1 MTIHT
6 SNRALLAGSSRL
18 ERKDGSGGNGDMS
31 VILNKFEAIN
41 RAFEE
46 FKSKNDAAIAETKK
60 GFSDVVRAE
69 EVKRI
74 SDAMSEMQK
83 AYDAEIVALK
93 RAARPAGQ
101 EEKSAEQV
109 EYKAAFD
116 RWFRKGESR
125 DFTENDLRVLE
136 RKALSVG
143 SDPDG
148 GFTVLPEIDQ
158 AIDATIKIVSPFRSL
173 ATVRS
178 IGTASYKRFV
188 NLHGTTSGWVGESE
202 ARTSTTT
209 PTLKEV
215 EIPVMEIY
223 ASPTATQSLLDD
235 SFVNIESW
243 LAEEVALEFAYQEG
257 VAFISGSGLKKPT
270 GILSQ
275 TIAADTAN
283 LAYGSVGYYAT
294 GTSGA
299 FTAPSTSP
307 ITQGADCLHS
317 VIYGLKPG
325 YRPSASWIANRRTI
339 AEVRKLKDGYAN
351 YLWQPGAVAGEPATL
366 MGYPLVDM
374 EDMPDIAANS
384 YSMAFGDWRRSYTIV
399 DRIGTRVLRDPYSSK
414 PNVIF
419 YTTKRVGGAV
429 TMHEAYKL
437 LKFAAS

>member
-1 MTIHT
+1 MTIDT

-74 SDAMSEMQK
+74 SDAISEMQK

-158 AIDATIKIVSPFRSL
+158 TIDATIKIVSPLRSL

-257 VAFISGSGLKKPT
+257 VAFISGTGLKKPT

-283 LAYGSVGYYAT
+283 LAYGSVGYYPT
-294 GTSGA
+294 GASGD
-299 FTAPSTSP
+299 FHTTTLNP
-307 ITQGADCLHS
+307 IYDM
-317 VIYGLKPG
+317 VYGLKPG
-325 YRPSASWIANRRTI
+325 YRANAQWIANRRTLS
-339 AEVRKLKDGYAN
+339 AARKLKDGYGR
-351 YLWQPGAVAGEPATL
+351 YLWEPSVQVGQPATL
-366 MGYPLVDM
+366 AGYPVVDM

-384 YSMAFGDWRRSYTIV
+384 YSMAFGDWRRAYTIV

>member
-31 VILNKFEAIN
+31 VILDKFEGLH
-41 RAFEE
+41 RGFEE
-46 FKSKNDAAIAETKK
+46 FKSKNDAALAEAKK
-60 GFSDVVRAE
+60 GFADVVRTE

-74 SDAMSEMQK
+74 SDAISEMQK

-158 AIDATIKIVSPFRSL
+158 TIDATIKIVSPMRQV
-173 ATVRS
+173 ATVRQ

-188 NLHGTTSGWVGESE
+188 NIHGTTSGWVGETDGRS
-202 ARTSTTT
+202 ATTT
-209 PTLKEV
+209 PSLKEV
-215 EIPVMEIY
+215 EIPVNEIY
-223 ASPTATQSLLDD
+223 ATATATQSLLDD
-235 SFVNIESW
+235 SFINIEQW
-243 LAEEVALEFAYQEG
+243 LAEEVQLEFAYQEG
-257 VAFISGSGLKKPT
+257 VAFISGIGPKKPT

-299 FTAPSTSP
+299 FTTTSTSP
-307 ITQGADCLHS
+307 ITQGADCLHN
-317 VIYGLKPG
+317 VVYGLKPG
-325 YRPSASWIANRRTI
+325 YRANGQWLANRRTM
-339 AEVRKLKDGYAN
+339 AVVRQLKDGYAN
-351 YLWQPGAVAGEPATL
+351 YLWQPGAVAGQPATL
-366 MGYPLVDM
+366 MGYEVVDM

-384 YSMAFGDWRRSYTIV
+384 YSLAFGDWRRAYTIV
-399 DRIGTRVLRDPYSSK
+399 DRIGTRVLRDPYTSK
-414 PNVIF
+414 PNVLF